1 MSKRYVLID
10 YQNVQPVR
18 ASYDDPSRV
27 QLLVFVGANQA
38 EASARRRLGDNAQ
51 YIKIS
56 GEGRNALD
64 FHIAY
69 YIGELVTKEPDCDVW
84 IVSKDNGFRH
94 LVDHLTQK
102 KFKIHR
108 VTDLAFVQEA
118 PADGARRPGTAPAI
132 DPRRFAVIAAH
143 LGSENAKARP
153 TKVQSLSNF
162 LKSLLTKRPTRAEIN
177 AYTEELKRR
186 GIVALENQKVSYS
199 PRK

>member
-10 YQNVQPVR
+10 YQNVQPKR
-18 ASYDDPSRV
+18 SSYDDPSRV
-27 QLLVFVGANQA
+27 QFLVFVGANQP

-56 GEGRNALD
+56 GEGPNALD
-64 FHIAY
+64 LHIAY
-69 YIGELVTKEPDCDVW
+69 YIGELVMRDPDCDVW
-84 IVSKDNGFRH
+84 IVSKDRGFRH
-94 LVDHLTQK
+94 LVDHLTQR
-102 KFKIHR
+102 KFKIHQ

-118 PADGARRPGTAPAI
+118 SAEGTRKPGTAPAI
-132 DPRRFAVIAAH
+132 DPQRYAVIAAH

-162 LKSLLTKRPTRAEIN
+162 LKSLLTKSPTRAEIN